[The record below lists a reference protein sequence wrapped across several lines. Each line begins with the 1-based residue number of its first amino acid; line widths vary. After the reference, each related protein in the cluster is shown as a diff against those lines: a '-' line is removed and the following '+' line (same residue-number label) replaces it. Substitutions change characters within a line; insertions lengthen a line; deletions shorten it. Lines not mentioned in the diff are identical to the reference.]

1 MARVGFALALTREG
15 ILLTTTIPISGLNDA
30 ACFLTTPG
38 FTHPI
43 PAMHAG
49 SLPTGWLGV
58 SRVGFEPCAAG
69 SHPLGHD
76 HEFHEL
82 SPNPLVSG
90 VLGATRPLFGKDLV
104 VIAVV
109 YPLFAMTMDD
119 DALGSLVSSATH

>member
-1 MARVGFALALTREG
+1 MERVGFSLALTCED
-15 ILLTTTIPISGLNDA
+15 IPLTTTIHISGLNNA

-38 FTHPI
+38 FTHPLQ
-43 PAMHAG
+43 AMHTG

-90 VLGATRPLFGKDLV
+90 FLGATMLL
-104 VIAVV
+104 
-109 YPLFAMTMDD
+109 
-119 DALGSLVSSATH
+119 LGRETLSI

>member
-1 MARVGFALALTREG
+1 MERVGFALALTREG
-15 ILLTTTIPISGLNDA
+15 ILLTTTIHISGLNDA

-49 SLPTGWLGV
+49 SFPTGWLGI

-76 HEFHEL
+76 NEFHEL

-90 VLGATRPLFGKDLV
+90 FLGATMPW
-104 VIAVV
+104 
-109 YPLFAMTMDD
+109 
-119 DALGSLVSSATH
+119 LGDQNEKTRLSR